1 MYTVERSMEKDNE
14 KVRAPKEER
23 RQYLKRWHGDSFGII
38 QVGRDWAV
46 VERDESGRRVRGEQI
61 E

>member
-1 MYTVERSMEKDNE
+1 MEKDNE

-23 RQYLKRWHGDSFGII
+23 RKYLNRWRGDSFGII

-46 VERDESGRRVRGEQI
+46 VERDESERRVREERI